1 MERRAGRQPARW
13 QAASAEGR
21 TADVASA
28 GGEAGGDCGIAE
40 LFLVVFTS
48 FLVFINIYDILFS
61 IYKYFWEKEKKM
73 SGQILR

>member
-1 MERRAGRQPARW
+1 MA
-13 QAASAEGR
+13 AASGGR
-21 TADVASA
+21 SGVALWE
-28 GGEAGGDCGIAE
+28 EAGGDCGIAE

>member
-1 MERRAGRQPARW
+1 MERR
-13 QAASAEGR
+13 
-21 TADVASA
+21 
-28 GGEAGGDCGIAE
+28 GEAAALGGGGQHGADGGRASRRGGGDADIAE